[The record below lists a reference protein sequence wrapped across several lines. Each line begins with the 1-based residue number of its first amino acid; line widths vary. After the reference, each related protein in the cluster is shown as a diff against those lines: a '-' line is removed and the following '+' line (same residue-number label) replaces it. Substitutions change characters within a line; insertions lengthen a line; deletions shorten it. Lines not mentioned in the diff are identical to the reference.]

1 MHVLISLRCFSRLQK
16 VMMLIAHIC
25 PVLHS
30 AVHAAPRAE
39 SYGGD
44 DCMTDWKS
52 TCVISQCMAH
62 AAPSRQCYSF
72 FHVSLPLLSM
82 WMMLT
87 RKNKHDFCLRLVL
100 YP

>member
-1 MHVLISLRCFSRLQK
+1 
-16 VMMLIAHIC
+16 MLIAHIC

-62 AAPSRQCYSF
+62 AAPLRQFYVFSRFIAPALSVDDAIAKTNMTIFLFEAC
-72 FHVSLPLLSM
+72 VLLVPEHILHMQIFS
-82 WMMLT
+82 T
-87 RKNKHDFCLRLVL
+87 HKS
-100 YP
+100 Y